1 MEWGEYGKKEG
12 GIKLPAVLG
21 GFVSV
26 EEVYVPLA
34 HFLRERKGKTPFFI
48 GITGGVSAG
57 KTSAGRILQGLFGE
71 LGFSVELVSTDGFLY
86 PNQKLQALGLM
97 ERKGFPESYDLAA
110 MHSFCLAIREKR
122 PVRLPIYDH
131 AIYDPMAEPRDIGT
145 AEIFILDGLHLPLE
159 RFFGSLLDFSL
170 YLDADEKLLW
180 QWYLQR
186 FLELSAKGKGE
197 PSSYYHRFA
206 TLSEKELREKAEYFW
221 REINLVNLK
230 AHILPLREGAD
241 MVLQKGECHAVQNII
256 LQGDLERV

>member
-1 MEWGEYGKKEG
+1 MRRSFSILEWGEYSKRGEE
-12 GIKLPAVLG
+12 IKVPAALG

-26 EEVYVPLA
+26 GEVYVPLA
-34 HFLRERKGKTPFFI
+34 HFLRGYKGKTPFFI

-57 KTSAGRILQGLFGE
+57 KTSAGRILQGLLGE

-131 AIYDPMAEPRDIGT
+131 ALYDPTAEPRDIGT

-159 RFFGSLLDFSL
+159 QFFGSVLDFSL
-170 YLDADEKLLW
+170 YLDADEKVLW

-186 FLELSAKGKGE
+186 FLSLSAKGRNE
-197 PSSYYHRFA
+197 PRSYYHR
-206 TLSEKELREKAEYFW
+206 
-221 REINLVNLK
+221 
-230 AHILPLREGAD
+230 
-241 MVLQKGECHAVQNII
+241 
-256 LQGDLERV
+256 